1 MSREAL
7 QHLSEGQVLTGV
19 DLTRAEAVAL
29 SGTKLVTATPEGDG
43 WKVAAGQWVGAV
55 RCGDLKVRVAPKV
68 GAVKVL
74 QLLARAHGVRNLHV
88 DADQLGLADDADL
101 STVLAVLFE
110 REAQT
115 ALAQRPQRGYRT
127 EDQSLPVVRG
137 RIRLVDQALRRFGV
151 VTPIEVTVDEWTLD
165 TDENRR
171 LRAATRVLLTLPGI
185 PKATRSGLR
194 RVDRMLAEVTLLPR
208 GARLPPWIS
217 TRLNRHL
224 HRLLYLADLALG
236 GGSVEHRVGD
246 VVAHGF
252 ALNMAWVFEALV
264 AQVLEEECLRSGPGR
279 LLSQQTYAL
288 DEGERITIK
297 PDLVVSAG
305 SEVLAVADTKYKL
318 LDDDGSFPNADS
330 YQLITY
336 ALRLGLSAGHLL
348 YAGKPLSHP
357 GVHAIRGSDI
367 SLHIHAVDLTQALPD
382 IERQVHEIHRR
393 LVVACGPSAPS
404 TGASGTPEDLL
415 QPAGQLLSPSAFA
428 APK

>member
-1 MSREAL
+1 LSREAL

-19 DLTRAEAVAL
+19 DLNRAEAVAL

-43 WKVAAGQWVGAV
+43 WKVTAGQWVGAV
-55 RCGDLKVRVAPKV
+55 RCGDREVRVAPKV

-74 QLLARAHGVRNLHV
+74 QLLARANGVRNMHV
-88 DADQLGLADDADL
+88 DADRLGLADDADL

-137 RIRLVDQALRRFGV
+137 RIRVVDQALRRFGV

-171 LRAATRVLLTLPGI
+171 LRAATRVLLSLPGL
-185 PKATRSGLR
+185 PKATLGGLR
-194 RVDRMLAEVTLLPR
+194 RVDRMLAEVTPVPR
-208 GARLPPWIS
+208 GAPLPPWTP

-236 GGSVEHRVGD
+236 GGSVEHRAGD

-252 ALNMAWVFEALV
+252 ALNMAWVFESLV
-264 AQVLEEECLRSGPGR
+264 AQILREACLGVSPGR
-279 LLSQQTYAL
+279 LHAQSAYQL
-288 DEGERITIK
+288 DEDDRITIK
-297 PDLVVSAG
+297 PDLVIADG
-305 SEVLAVADTKYKL
+305 SNVLAVADTKYKL
-318 LDDDGSFPNADS
+318 LGDDGAFPNADA

-336 ALRLGLSAGHLL
+336 CSRLGLTTGHLV
-348 YAGKPLSHP
+348 YAGESSARPDDY
-357 GVHAIRGSDI
+357 AIRGAAIDLRLHSIDLRSPLHEI
-367 SLHIHAVDLTQALPD
+367 EEQIRSLHRWL
-382 IERQVHEIHRR
+382 VHS
-393 LVVACGPSAPS
+393 LDCAP
-404 TGASGTPEDLL
+404 TP
-415 QPAGQLLSPSAFA
+415 
-428 APK
+428 

>member
-1 MSREAL
+1 M
-7 QHLSEGQVLTGV
+7 LTGV
-19 DLTRAEAVAL
+19 DLNRAEAVAL
-29 SGTKLVTATPEGDG
+29 SGTKLVTATPERDG

-55 RCGDLKVRVAPKV
+55 RCGDLEVRVAPKV

-74 QLLARAHGVRNLHV
+74 QLLARANGVRNMHV
-88 DADQLGLADDADL
+88 DADRLGLADDADL

-127 EDQSLPVVRG
+127 EDQSLHVVRG

-171 LRAATRVLLTLPGI
+171 LRAATRVLLSLPGL
-185 PKATRSGLR
+185 PKATRGGLR
-194 RVDRMLAEVTLLPR
+194 RVDRMLAEVRLAPQ
-208 GARLPPWIS
+208 GVRLPPWTP

-264 AQVLEEECLRSGPGR
+264 AQILKEECLAVGPGR
-279 LLSQQTYAL
+279 LLVQQQYPL
-288 DEGERITIK
+288 DEDERITIK
-297 PDLVVSAG
+297 PDLVVVDGAD
-305 SEVLAVADTKYKL
+305 VLAVGDTKYKL
-318 LDDDGSFPNADS
+318 LGDGGAFPNADA

-336 ALRLGLSAGHLL
+336 CLRLGLTTGHLV
-348 YAGKPLSHP
+348 YAGENSGEPDHYATRGAGIDLRLHSIDLRSPLP
-357 GVHAIRGSDI
+357 DVEEQVR
-367 SLHIHAVDLTQALPD
+367 SLHRGL
-382 IERQVHEIHRR
+382 VHS
-393 LVVACGPSAPS
+393 LDSAP
-404 TGASGTPEDLL
+404 TR
-415 QPAGQLLSPSAFA
+415 
-428 APK
+428 

>member
-1 MSREAL
+1 MLA
-7 QHLSEGQVLTGV
+7 GV

-55 RCGDLKVRVAPKV
+55 RCGDLEVRVTPKV

-74 QLLARAHGVRNLHV
+74 QLLARAQGVRNLHV
-88 DADQLGLADDADL
+88 DVERLGLADEADL

-110 REAQT
+110 QEAQT

-171 LRAATRVLLTLPGI
+171 LRAATRVLLSLPGV
-185 PKATRSGLR
+185 PKAALGGLR

-208 GARLPPWIS
+208 GARLPPWTP

-224 HRLLYLADLALG
+224 HRLLHLADLALG
-236 GGSVEHRVGD
+236 GGSVEHRAGD

-264 AQVLEEECLRSGPGR
+264 AQILEEECLRVGSGR
-279 LLSQQTYAL
+279 LMVQRTYQL
-288 DEGERITIK
+288 DEDDRITIK

-305 SEVLAVADTKYKL
+305 SDVLAVADTKYKL
-318 LDDDGSFPNADS
+318 LEDDGGFPNADV

-336 ALRLGLSAGHLL
+336 CLRLGQRDGHLI
-348 YAGKPLSHP
+348 YAGETLPQPDVYAIRNADVSLH
-357 GVHAIRGSDI
+357 VHAI
-367 SLHIHAVDLTQALPD
+367 DLTQDLTG
-382 IERQVHEIHRR
+382 IEQQVSR
-393 LVVACGPSAPS
+393 LHQLISELS
-404 TGASGTPEDLL
+404 TCR
-415 QPAGQLLSPSAFA
+415 A
-428 APK
+428 ATA